1 MDIIDINDVD
11 LTFSILFKVTLE
23 WVDPNVHFNFLKEN
37 ENENFI
43 DASIWKPKVDFLL
56 VVPNSFQELS
66 KKVLVRRETRPS
78 LSGENDII
86 RVNETYA
93 GENNTILQESTGP
106 VKRMKF
112 EIK

>member
-1 MDIIDINDVD
+1 MSVCLIKSNCY
-11 LTFSILFKVTLE
+11 S
-23 WVDPNVHFNFLKEN
+23 
-37 ENENFI
+37 FI
-43 DASIWKPKVDFLL
+43 YSSL
-56 VVPNSFQELS
+56 

-112 EIK
+112 EII